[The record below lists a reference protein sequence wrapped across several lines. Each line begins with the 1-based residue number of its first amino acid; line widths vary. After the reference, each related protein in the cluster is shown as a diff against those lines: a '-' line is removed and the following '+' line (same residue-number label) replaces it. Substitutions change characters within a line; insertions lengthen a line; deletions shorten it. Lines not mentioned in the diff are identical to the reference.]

1 MSWTLLSGL
10 IIGLFAGSLGSYL
23 FLRKYYIPLH
33 QAQKDR
39 LDLEAALAQ
48 RLTRQQ
54 VQDEYVLR
62 EMYDNTLYTL
72 QEKDKQLEA
81 QHTEIRSLD
90 SRLSATSKESE
101 LLRQQLAELGQ
112 DLRKIHEANREE
124 FRNLAADI
132 LKEKSRDFV
141 ETNKTAM
148 DHILAPLKTD
158 IGQFRKTIEDT
169 RKEDIQDIT
178 SLKKEIE
185 SLHRLNSQLSEDAQR
200 LAGALKSDVKV
211 QGNWGEDRLRL
222 ILESEGLQQYIDYTR
237 EEVHRDTEADR
248 NRRPDFILKLPDGK
262 HLVIDSKVSL
272 NAYVAYFNASEPEEK
287 KGHLRQLVKNINEHI
302 DELSGR
308 NYHSLGSL
316 NTPDFVFLFMHFES
330 ALTLA
335 LNESPDIFTRA
346 LKKKIVLITPSTL
359 VATFKIVRLLWQH
372 ENRTRNVEEIFRQ
385 CGLLYD
391 KFALFLEEMQSL
403 GNNLKQATNAYD
415 DAMNRLKDG
424 KRKGDTIIGRFE
436 TIRNLDARTN
446 KNLPKEIITEM
457 DILFPDDD
465 IKLVNGKDA

>member
-1 MSWTLLSGL
+1 M
-10 IIGLFAGSLGSYL
+10 
-23 FLRKYYIPLH
+23 
-33 QAQKDR
+33 
-39 LDLEAALAQ
+39 
-48 RLTRQQ
+48 
-54 VQDEYVLR
+54 
-62 EMYDNTLYTL
+62 
-72 QEKDKQLEA
+72 
-81 QHTEIRSLD
+81 
-90 SRLSATSKESE
+90 
-101 LLRQQLAELGQ
+101 
-112 DLRKIHEANREE
+112 
-124 FRNLAADI
+124 
-132 LKEKSRDFV
+132 
-141 ETNKTAM
+141 
-148 DHILAPLKTD
+148 
-158 IGQFRKTIEDT
+158 
-169 RKEDIQDIT
+169 
-178 SLKKEIE
+178 
-185 SLHRLNSQLSEDAQR
+185 
-200 LAGALKSDVKV
+200 KV